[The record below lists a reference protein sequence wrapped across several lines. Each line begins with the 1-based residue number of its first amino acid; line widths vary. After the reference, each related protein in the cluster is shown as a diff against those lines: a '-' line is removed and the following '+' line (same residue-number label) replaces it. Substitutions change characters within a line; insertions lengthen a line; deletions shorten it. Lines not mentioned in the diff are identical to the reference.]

1 MRWKEQISRVAIDR
15 IALVSLSCYRSLM
28 SAAEIIAEL
37 PKLNESERRAI
48 SRRILEL
55 AAEQEEMKFADDL
68 LLAACKEID
77 RRESEDAQKKPTSR

>member
-1 MRWKEQISRVAIDR
+1 
-15 IALVSLSCYRSLM
+15 M

-68 LLAACKEID
+68 LLAACQEID
-77 RRESEDAQKKPTSR
+77 RRESKDAQNQSTSR